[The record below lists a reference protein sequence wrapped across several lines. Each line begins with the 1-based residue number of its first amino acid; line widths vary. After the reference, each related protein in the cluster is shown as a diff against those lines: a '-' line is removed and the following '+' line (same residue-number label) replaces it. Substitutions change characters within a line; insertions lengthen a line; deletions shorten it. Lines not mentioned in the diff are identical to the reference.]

1 MTSRTSLR
9 TSLRPFVVQFAIAAA
24 AALFA
29 VNAAAQDA
37 MLEETTEATEQT
49 GGQLGDSSGGDL
61 DAIIKSGVLR
71 VGVAEIT
78 PWFLPTGLG
87 DFVGYEVES
96 TAALAEHLGVERV
109 FVVEPFA
116 DLADGLAAGR
126 FDIIASGYS
135 ITERRNETTEFS
147 LPYNRTAYK
156 LVISKEKAGARSRVR
171 DFNNKQFSI
180 GYLEGGLSEKVARAN
195 FPKAELRGFAA
206 RADALRALVAGEMDG
221 FVGSDPFYT
230 AVVRARPEAFTVPV
244 DEPLAMSIEAFAM
257 REGETALADA
267 VNAWVISAERAG
279 AFKKLHARWFDEL
292 LSLSVIAEL
301 SRKPPEPA
309 PAAD

>member
-1 MTSRTSLR
+1 MTTRSAQ
-9 TSLRPFVVQFAIAAA
+9 RPNAFRLAICAA

-29 VNAAAQDA
+29 ANAATAQDTA
-37 MLEETTEATEQT
+37 GRNETATET
-49 GGQLGDSSGGDL
+49 VELSGGDL
-61 DAIIKSGVLR
+61 DAVLEAGVLR

-96 TAALAEHLGVERV
+96 TAALAEHLGVKRE

-116 DLADGLAAGR
+116 SLAEGLAAGR

-135 ITERRNETTEFS
+135 ITEGRNETTEFS

-156 LVISKEKAGARSRVR
+156 LVIAKEKAGARKRVR
-171 DFNNKQFSI
+171 DFNDKRFSI
-180 GYLEGGLSEKVARAN
+180 GYLEGGLSEKVAREN
-195 FPKAELRGFAA
+195 FPKADLRAFTIRG
-206 RADALRALVAGEMDG
+206 DALRALVAGQMDG

-230 AVVRARPEAFTVPV
+230 AVVRARPETFTIPV

-257 REGETALADA
+257 RKGETALAEA
-267 VNAWVISAERAG
+267 VNGWVISADRDG

-301 SRKPPEPA
+301 SRKSPDPA
-309 PAAD
+309 LASD

>member
-1 MTSRTSLR
+1 MMTR
-9 TSLRPFVVQFAIAAA
+9 FAIRAIALRFAMAAFAALVAAA
-24 AALFA
+24 AS
-29 VNAAAQDA
+29 AQ
-37 MLEETTEATEQT
+37 ETTPPPAPMEMQEPATET
-49 GGQLGDSSGGDL
+49 AERSGGDL
-61 DAIIKSGVLR
+61 DAIIEAGVLR

-96 TAALAEHLGVERV
+96 TAALAEHLGVKRV
-109 FVVEPFA
+109 FIVEPFA
-116 DLADGLAAGR
+116 NLADGLAAGR

-135 ITERRNETTEFS
+135 ITEGRNETAEFS

-156 LVISKEKAGARSRVR
+156 LVISKEKAGDRSRVR
-171 DFNNKQFSI
+171 DFNNKRFSI

-206 RADALRALVAGEMDG
+206 RADALRSLVADEMDG

-230 AVVRARPEAFTVPV
+230 AVVRARPEAFTIPI

-257 REGETALADA
+257 RGGETALAEA

-279 AFKKLHARWFDEL
+279 TFKKLHARWFDEL

-301 SRKPPEPA
+301 SRQAPERT